1 VKTTTQ
7 APLAAENC
15 PVGIGLV
22 RSARPEDA
30 SERYLSDILP
40 PAGIPAGGF
49 TDLTALRDCVAAGT
63 DPLLYRAW
71 RDILPPRRENRILPD
86 GEDAEYWHADL
97 VVYQPGVLADRQPT
111 RSTGHWNSPDQLEIF
126 QTLTGT
132 TLILTALPAPGGRTA
147 AGYQLCH
154 PGDIAVIPFG
164 AWHVTWCLDGPAAVF
179 NIYTGNDHQAPA
191 ATSSGR
197 ASGHARKYHR
207 HPGPDITAVT
217 TDTGWHVIPATSA
230 QPVPGSPAWAA
241 QLLPAGT
248 DLARL
253 YRDAPGTE
261 MAAVLRHAR
270 RSHGTPD
277 LTTSGATQGN
287 AAADPPAITRTPPR

>member
-1 VKTTTQ
+1 MKTAQ

-22 RSARPEDA
+22 RSARPQDP

-40 PAGIPAGGF
+40 PVGKPACGF
-49 TDLTALRDCVAAGT
+49 TDLTALRDSVAAGM
-63 DPLLYRAW
+63 DPLLYQAW
-71 RDILPPRRENRILPD
+71 RDILPPRCENRTLPD
-86 GEDAEYWHADL
+86 GEDPEYWHADL

-132 TLILTALPAPGGRTA
+132 TLILIALPAPGGYTA

-179 NIYTGNDHQAPA
+179 NIYTGNEHQAPA

-197 ASGHARKYHR
+197 AGKYHR
-207 HPGPDITAVT
+207 DPGPGITAVT
-217 TDTGWHVIPATSA
+217 TSTGWQVISTTSA
-230 QPVPGSPAWAA
+230 QPVSGPPPSAA

-253 YRDAPGTE
+253 YRDASGTE
-261 MAAVLRHAR
+261 LSAVLGHAR
-270 RSHGTPD
+270 RCYGTPD
-277 LTTSGATQGN
+277 LKTSGTTRGN
-287 AAADPPAITRTPPR
+287 VIAGPPAITRTPSP